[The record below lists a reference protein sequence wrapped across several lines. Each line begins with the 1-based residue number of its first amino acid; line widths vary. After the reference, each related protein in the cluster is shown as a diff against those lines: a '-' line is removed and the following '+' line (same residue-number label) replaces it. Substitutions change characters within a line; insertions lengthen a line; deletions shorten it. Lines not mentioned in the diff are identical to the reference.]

1 MTVYGYRRVSSA
13 GQAAEEKTSLSDQ
26 EMKIRGVAMVHGMG
40 DPIIYTDPGVSGS
53 VPLADR
59 PEGGKLWRVLTK
71 GDTLICAKLDRLFR
85 NAADALATA
94 DALKDR
100 GVSLILVN
108 MGVDPVTDGG
118 VAKVFFTILAG
129 FAEFEKWQ
137 ILERMADGKR
147 SKAAKGGHIA
157 GSAPYGYYVLG
168 RGRDAKLALDPSEQ
182 TIIAEVKRLHLA
194 GFTPSRIIKSL
205 TETGAF
211 SRSGNPFH
219 PAQISR
225 MIQAKN
231 RLPAIGD
238 GV

>member
-1 MTVYGYRRVSSA
+1 MTVYGYRRVSSI
-13 GQAAEEKTSLSDQ
+13 GQASEEKTSLAEQ

-53 VPLADR
+53 IVLADR
-59 PEGGKLWRVLTK
+59 PEGGKLWRALTK

-147 SKAAKGGHIA
+147 AKKAKGGHVA
-157 GSAPYGYYVLG
+157 GSAPYGYVIVG
-168 RGRDAKLALDPSEQ
+168 RGRTAMLEAVPAEQ
-182 TIIAEVKRLHLA
+182 AIIAEVKRLNAA
-194 GFTPSRIIKSL
+194 GFTSSRIVKSL
-205 TETGAF
+205 TETGAV
-211 SRSGNPFH
+211 SRSGKPFI
-219 PAQISR
+219 PVQIGR
-225 MIQAKN
+225 MMKSVTSPDV
-231 RLPAIGD
+231 R
-238 GV
+238 

>member
-1 MTVYGYRRVSSA
+1 
-13 GQAAEEKTSLSDQ
+13 
-26 EMKIRGVAMVHGMG
+26 MKIRGVAMVHGMG
-40 DPIIYTDPGVSGS
+40 EPVMFTDPGVSGS

-59 PEGGKLWRVLTK
+59 PEGGKLWRLLEK

-100 GVSLILVN
+100 GVALILVN

-147 SKAAKGGHIA
+147 SKKAKGGHIA
-157 GSAPYGYYVLG
+157 GSAPYGYRVVGVGKTAMLET
-168 RGRDAKLALDPSEQ
+168 LPSEQ
-182 TIIAEVKRLHLA
+182 SVIAEIMRLHSA
-194 GFTPSRIIKSL
+194 GGSIPHIISTITPDMK
-205 TETGAF
+205 
-211 SRSGNPFH
+211 SRSGKPFTSV
-219 PAQISR
+219 QI
-225 MIQAKN
+225 N
-231 RLPAIGD
+231 RIIRRNQSTASSP
-238 GV
+238 